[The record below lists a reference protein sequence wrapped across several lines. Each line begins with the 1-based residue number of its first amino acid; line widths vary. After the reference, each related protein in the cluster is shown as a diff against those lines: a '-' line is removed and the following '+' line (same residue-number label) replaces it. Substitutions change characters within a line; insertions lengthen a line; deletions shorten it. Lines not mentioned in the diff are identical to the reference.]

1 MGSLSPWH
9 GIILL
14 FWILIPVI
22 CGFVAS
28 MIAKK
33 KNRSAG
39 GFFALGFFLGIIGI
53 IVAAVV
59 APGETPPPVGM
70 RAVKCSRCNARQ
82 NVAVR
87 DRTFECW
94 QCKTVSEAAA

>member
-1 MGSLSPWH
+1 VGSVSPWH
-9 GIILL
+9 GVILL
-14 FWILIPVI
+14 FWIAIPVI
-22 CGFVAS
+22 CGFFSAA
-28 MIAKK
+28 IAKK

-59 APGETPPPVGM
+59 SPGEPPPPLGM
-70 RAVKCSRCNARQ
+70 RAVRCSRCNARQ
-82 NVAVR
+82 NVDVR

-94 QCKTVSEAAA
+94 QCKTVSDAAA